1 LKDEDEN
8 NNNSSTS
15 SNKKSS
21 SSTTIQ
27 KMRRDVK
34 LIFQNKD
41 FLILMITFGIGLG
54 KRNDK
59 MRWWMR

>member
-8 NNNSSTS
+8 NNNSSS
-15 SNKKSS
+15 SDKKSS
-21 SSTTIQ
+21 SSTTIS

-54 KRNDK
+54 ERNEMVDG
-59 MRWWMR
+59 R